1 MKSCST
7 SPTSTGSDGDC
18 CHLFLQHPGS
28 VADPREV
35 PSTQLYAGSF
45 ALKCLCK
52 VLVPTGTSQE
62 TGVHKTTAQRRFC
75 AKNQK
80 PVGAG
85 PSKACHETHG
95 HPGASRADFP
105 HHLRMF
111 WTTSH
116 SRARKTLLSLGM
128 ELSSQRRP
136 EMTLRKCHRSAGV
149 RHVQLAWPLGPRSG
163 LSAPTPDTL
172 KHPKS
177 PAALPCR
184 AEAPLHPRA
193 EQEAPLTPRSQSRV
207 VAWRG
212 LVTCPQVPQTRL
224 VGPPLTCPQQTEPL
238 GHRGT
243 RSSPA
248 HRQARLAYEAAAD
261 NDTSHG

>member
-1 MKSCST
+1 M
-7 SPTSTGSDGDC
+7 
-18 CHLFLQHPGS
+18 
-28 VADPREV
+28 

-62 TGVHKTTAQRRFC
+62 TGVRKNTAQRCFC

-95 HPGASRADFP
+95 HPGATRADFP
-105 HHLRMF
+105 HHLRML

-116 SRARKTLLSLGM
+116 SWARKTLLSLSM

-136 EMTLRKCHRSAGV
+136 EMTLRKCHCSAGV
-149 RHVQLAWPLGPRSG
+149 QHVQLARLLGLRSG
-163 LSAPTPDTL
+163 LSASIPDAP

-177 PAALPCR
+177 PAALPCM
-184 AEAPLHPRA
+184 AEAPLRPQA
-193 EQEAPLTPRSQSRV
+193 EQEAPLTPRSQSRA
-207 VAWRG
+207 VARRG
-212 LVTCPQVPQTRL
+212 
-224 VGPPLTCPQQTEPL
+224 
-238 GHRGT
+238 
-243 RSSPA
+243 
-248 HRQARLAYEAAAD
+248 
-261 NDTSHG
+261 